1 MTLTEHTEQQTNHPW
16 LILDSLAELEA
27 WMELNNQELQKLIGN
42 RTTQGQ
48 GICFNLSLGGEI
60 YFHTN
65 PDGDIL
71 LDVSSEAQWVAPVI
85 TASSQVAAPRG
96 QIWCLPQHTLMAV
109 IMGLNPLIASSRL
122 VTQHAFRI
130 HKL

>member
-1 MTLTEHTEQQTNHPW
+1 MNAPDHNEEQITHPW
-16 LILDSLAELEA
+16 QILESPAELEA
-27 WMELNNQELQKLIGN
+27 WMELNNQELQQRIGK
-42 RTTQGQ
+42 RATQGQ
-48 GICFNLSLGGEI
+48 GICFNLMLGGEI

-65 PDGDIL
+65 QDGDIL

-85 TASSQVAAPRG
+85 TACSQVAAPRG
-96 QIWCLPQHTLMAV
+96 QIWCLPHHSLIPV

-130 HKL
+130 QKF

>member
-1 MTLTEHTEQQTNHPW
+1 
-16 LILDSLAELEA
+16 
-27 WMELNNQELQKLIGN
+27 MELNNQELQKLIGN

-65 PDGDIL
+65 QDGDIL
-71 LDVSSEAQWVAPVI
+71 LDVSSEAQWATPVI
-85 TASSQVAAPRG
+85 TACSQVVAPRG
-96 QIWCLPQHTLMAV
+96 QIWCLPQHTLIAV

-130 HKL
+130 QKF